1 MLIKLLRLKNRYY
14 TLFFVA
20 LYIAPVHAA
29 VDISGFATAG
39 FIAGDTENSF
49 LSGPDV
55 ITESAQFGADNIL
68 GLQVNADVNSKVS
81 VTGQF
86 VAKAVEDSYDIYARW
101 AYISYEISQQLTMRM
116 GRMNFPGALYND
128 VQEVGFSYPW
138 VRNPIEAYTL
148 LPITSHSG
156 ADLFY
161 HFNAL
166 NADWVLQSSVGS
178 FPPFDAIGATLEID
192 LAYGVSLVG
201 FTDYGKLN
209 FSLINTENMNI
220 RHSIGSGGINL
231 NMDVAFATAGVEL
244 EFENILIISEV
255 IKKAVKNN
263 PSTGIYSQ
271 SDMLAYYLTL
281 AYRMGDFLPHFTYS
295 GTQSDHRPTFIPAG
309 AALPGSPPQGVP
321 AQYWV
326 APADMMSP
334 SNAELFLQ
342 KSYVAGLR
350 YDFNSQTAFKI
361 DFQRMIMDEGSWG
374 VFYTDPGDEVD
385 LISVAVDVVF

>member
-1 MLIKLLRLKNRYY
+1 MAI
-14 TLFFVA
+14 
-20 LYIAPVHAA
+20 YIAPVHAA

-39 FIAGDTENSF
+39 LIAGDTENSF
-49 LSGPDV
+49 VSGPDV

-68 GLQVNADVNSKVS
+68 GLQVNADINSKVS
-81 VTGQF
+81 VTSQF

-101 AYISYEISQQLTMRM
+101 AYISYDISQQIAMRM
-116 GRMNFPGALYND
+116 GRMNFPGALYSD

-138 VRNPIEAYTL
+138 VRNPIEVYTL

-192 LAYGVSLVG
+192 LAYGLSLVG
-201 FTDYGKLN
+201 FTDYGKMN
-209 FSLINTENMNI
+209 FSVINIEDTNI
-220 RHSIGSGGINL
+220 GIY
-231 NMDVAFATAGVEL
+231 AGGVEL
-244 EFENILIISEV
+244 DVDIDIAFFSAGFELELGNILIISEAM
-255 IKKAVKNN
+255 KKEVKNN
-263 PSTGIYSQ
+263 PSSDLYSQ
-271 SDMLAYYLTL
+271 SDMFAYYLTL
-281 AYRMGDFLPHFTYS
+281 GYRFGDLLSHFTYS
-295 GTQSDHRPTFIPAG
+295 DTRSDHRPAFFPSG
-309 AALPGSPPQGVP
+309 APLPGSPPQSIP
-321 AQYWV
+321 AQYWL
-326 APADMMSP
+326 APDDMMVP
-334 SNAELFLQ
+334 SNVELFLQ
-342 KSYVAGLR
+342 KSFVAGLR

-374 VFYTDPGDEVD
+374 LFYTDPGDEVD